1 MRLIEK
7 KCPNC
12 GADLEFKDN
21 DKSCKCSHC
30 ASSFEIERD
39 ESKTDFDDQFDLK
52 PLDKAFSA
60 LSFVIFLVIFVA
72 VGSLIVV
79 IFHIVSINSKK
90 APSQNNAVSVL
101 SSDYKTDNGVIENI
115 KQLPKLNI

>member
-72 VGSLIVV
+72 VGSLIIV

-90 APSQNNAVSVL
+90 APSQNNAVSVF
-101 SSDYKTDNGVIENI
+101 SSDYKTDNEVIEKNT
-115 KQLPKLNI
+115 QLPKLNI

>member
-30 ASSFEIERD
+30 ASL
-39 ESKTDFDDQFDLK
+39 LK
-52 PLDKAFSA
+52 
-60 LSFVIFLVIFVA
+60 
-72 VGSLIVV
+72 
-79 IFHIVSINSKK
+79 
-90 APSQNNAVSVL
+90 
-101 SSDYKTDNGVIENI
+101 
-115 KQLPKLNI
+115 